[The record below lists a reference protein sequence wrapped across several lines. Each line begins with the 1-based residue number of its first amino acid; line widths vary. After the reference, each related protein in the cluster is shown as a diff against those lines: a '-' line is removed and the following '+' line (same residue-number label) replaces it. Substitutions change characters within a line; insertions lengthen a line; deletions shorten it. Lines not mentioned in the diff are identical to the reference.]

1 MELHLLAEDRLG
13 EVGEAAHR
21 RQVRRARRAER
32 EHARVVDE
40 EDVVLAH
47 VAREALHGERPVG
60 DPEHERVLVLGGPD
74 RVGLAAQ
81 VRRERRGGLHAAAGY
96 ATPGRTTPDSY
107 GATAGGSSAPPC
119 CRAGRASWPP

>member
-13 EVGEAAHR
+13 EGGEAAHR
-21 RQVRRARRAER
+21 REVRRARRAER
-32 EHARVVDE
+32 EHPRVVDE

-47 VAREALHGERPVG
+47 VAREALHGERPVR
-60 DPEHERVLVLGGPD
+60 DAQHERVFVLGRPD

-81 VRRERRGGLHAAAGY
+81 VRRERRGGLHVAPAY

-107 GATAGGSSAPPC
+107 ASTTA
-119 CRAGRASWPP
+119 